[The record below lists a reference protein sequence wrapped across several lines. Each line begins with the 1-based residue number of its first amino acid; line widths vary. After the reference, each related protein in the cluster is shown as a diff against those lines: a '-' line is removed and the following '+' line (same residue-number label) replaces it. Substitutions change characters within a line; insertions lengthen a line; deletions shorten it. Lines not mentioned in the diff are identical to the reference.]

1 MQDRESVALDEQLSV
16 GHSHAYLG
24 CSALYPRQ
32 HLLRTG
38 FWGLIPGFG
47 MPDVNSGIIDDL
59 GMPDNQIDTSG
70 MPDPWVWHARS
81 MDLACQIHGS
91 GMNLACNVMN
101 PA

>member
-1 MQDRESVALDEQLSV
+1 MFDVFEYLELS
-16 GHSHAYLG
+16 GTCFG
-24 CSALYPRQ
+24 CSAFYPRQ

-70 MPDPWVWHARS
+70 MPDPWIWHARS
-81 MDLACQIHGS
+81 MDLAC
-91 GMNLACNVMN
+91 
-101 PA
+101 